1 MVISS
6 GECSGIYIETTAWQP
21 QRQVKKRICFI
32 AVNSKLDASLAQ
44 VHLDPDHCPQTESK
58 AICYRIVMFF
68 EGLRVD
74 LNFPSLQFV
83 FITNIVL

>member
-21 QRQVKKRICFI
+21 QRQVKERICFI
-32 AVNSKLDASLAQ
+32 KLNSKLDASLAQ

-58 AICYRIVMFF
+58 AIWVQDCNVFRRI
-68 EGLRVD
+68 E
-74 LNFPSLQFV
+74 S
-83 FITNIVL
+83 